1 MSFKTDRDL
10 FSLIHSYLKCAN
22 TLKELQRPAACAA
35 SQNHSRE
42 SDARFKGDP
51 TCFSLF
57 FVVYI
62 MLQCQ
67 MYMFNVANISN
78 NEVNYEQKTL
88 RLHRMQR
95 FQRVFFYLHDDPT
108 TFQLLQRAVSESV
121 PEPRNM
127 VI

>member
-1 MSFKTDRDL
+1 
-10 FSLIHSYLKCAN
+10 
-22 TLKELQRPAACAA
+22 
-35 SQNHSRE
+35 
-42 SDARFKGDP
+42 
-51 TCFSLF
+51 
-57 FVVYI
+57 